1 MMVPVTSDVRATAA
15 PEDAATDS
23 GSEDA
28 VFEAPALLRV
38 LWADPQHMSE
48 HIALWSLK
56 RFGPRA
62 SASVER
68 LREAHPDA
76 DPGELERLAIEHQTR
91 VSMTEGA
98 FVGGPFIVLI
108 PVAFCAGLLA
118 QAQMALEVAAIHGYA
133 PTDQMRAADL
143 LVIQGAYPS
152 TDEASDGLGK
162 VTRDPKQHEGKKL
175 PRGSRM
181 TMLKRMAYMLG
192 LLGGTDEKPS
202 RVRAWLQY
210 ALLGAVF
217 LVGLALPLVWVPYMA
232 WAFRKSGLQ
241 MGRRATAFYRQKRTS
256 ETGVTVT
263 AAPAV
268 RVAMSAGVIRMGL
281 LIAVPIL
288 VAVIALV
295 TGADIGSGKLLS
307 AVILLFAVSALATL
321 AWYGYRRLR
330 RRHQRRVR
338 TA

>member
-1 MMVPVTSDVRATAA
+1 MMVSVTSDVRATTA
-15 PEDAATDS
+15 PEDVADGN

-28 VFEAPALLRV
+28 TFEAPALLRI

-62 SASVER
+62 SAAVER
-68 LREAHPDA
+68 LRDAHPDA
-76 DPGELERLAIEHQTR
+76 EPGELERLAIEHQTR

-118 QAQMALEVAAIHGYA
+118 QGQMALEVAAINGYA

-152 TDEASDGLGK
+152 TDEASAELAK

-175 PRGSRM
+175 PRGSRLN
-181 TMLKRMAYMLG
+181 MLKRMAYMLG
-192 LLGGTDEKPS
+192 LLGGSDEKPS
-202 RVRAWLQY
+202 RLRAWLQY

-217 LVGLALPLVWVPYMA
+217 LLGLAPPLVWVPYMA

-241 MGRRATAFYRQKRTS
+241 MGRRATSFYRQKHTA

-263 AAPAV
+263 AAPTV
-268 RVAMSAGVIRMGL
+268 RIAMSAGLIRMGL
-281 LIAVPIL
+281 LIVVPVL
-288 VAVIALV
+288 VAVIALA

-307 AVILLFAVSALATL
+307 AVILLLAVSAVVTL
-321 AWYGYRRLR
+321 AWYGYRWLR

-338 TA
+338 TV